1 MNDAVG
7 ILGLALRSRSLCSG
21 EIILKKIAS
30 KDASLLIISD
40 DIGENSKKKYLDKC
54 SFYHVPYVFMKDEE
68 MAKALGGRNR
78 KAVLILNKGFG
89 EKLYACLKG

>member
-21 EIILKKIAS
+21 EIIFKKISS
-30 KDASLLIISD
+30 KVASLLILAD

-54 SFYHVPYVFMKDEE
+54 RFYQVPYVFMDHDE
-68 MAKALGGRNR
+68 MGRALGGRNR

-89 EKLYACLKG
+89 EKLSICLKG

>member
-1 MNDAVG
+1 MSEAVG

-21 EIILKKIAS
+21 EIIFKKISS
-30 KDASLLIISD
+30 KDASLLILAD

-54 SFYHVPYVFMKDEE
+54 SFYHVPYVFMDHEDLS
-68 MAKALGGRNR
+68 KALGGRNR

-89 EKLYACLKG
+89 EKLSTCLKG